1 MLSTLTTKAYIAV
14 TEGIR
19 NFKQNQQGV
28 TAIEYGLIAVALA
41 ILIIAVF
48 YNGDG
53 FIVKLKGK
61 FDALT
66 KAIDSATTGNKLTVT
81 PAAGQ

>member
-48 YNGDG
+48 YNEGG
-53 FIVKLKGK
+53 FIQSLKGK
-61 FDALT
+61 FETLT
-66 KAIDSATTGNKLTVT
+66 STIGTVDSKLQISNGKT
-81 PAAGQ
+81 P

>member
-1 MLSTLTTKAYIAV
+1 MLSTLSTKAYIAV

-19 NFKQNQQGV
+19 SFKENQKGV

-48 YNGDG
+48 YNEDG
-53 FIVKLKGK
+53 FIVKLKEK
-61 FDALT
+61 FGTLT
-66 KAIDSATTGNKLTVT
+66 ESINSATGDKLKVK
-81 PAAGQ
+81 

>member
-48 YNGDG
+48 YNEGG
-53 FIVKLKGK
+53 FIVKLKEKFETLTNTIDGVSDKLNINGK
-61 FDALT
+61 
-66 KAIDSATTGNKLTVT
+66 K
-81 PAAGQ
+81 

>member
-19 NFKQNQQGV
+19 NFRQNQQGV

-48 YNGDG
+48 YNNDG
-53 FIVKLKGK
+53 FIMKLKEKFVKLAGSIGK
-61 FDALT
+61 VNGELSING
-66 KAIDSATTGNKLTVT
+66 KR
-81 PAAGQ
+81 

>member
-28 TAIEYGLIAVALA
+28 TAIEYGLIAIALA
-41 ILIIAVF
+41 ILIVAVF
-48 YNGDG
+48 YSNDG
-53 FIVKLKGK
+53 FIVKLKEK
-61 FDALT
+61 FNSLT
-66 KAIDSATTGNKLTVT
+66 ETINKADLTNGT
-81 PAAGQ
+81 FGGAKK

>member
-19 NFKQNQQGV
+19 EGIHNFRQNQQGV

-41 ILIIAVF
+41 ALIIVVF
-48 YNGDG
+48 YDKNG
-53 FIVKLKGK
+53 FIQKLQAK
-61 FDALT
+61 FNGLT
-66 KAIDSATTGNKLTVT
+66 KAIDNANSSIKSLK
-81 PAAGQ
+81 

>member
-1 MLSTLTTKAYIAV
+1 

-41 ILIIAVF
+41 ILIITVF
-48 YNGDG
+48 YNDGG
-53 FIVKLKGK
+53 FIQSLKAK
-61 FDALT
+61 FADLT
-66 KAIDSATTGNKLTVT
+66 KSIDSVNGKLSIN
-81 PAAGQ
+81 QSK

>member
-41 ILIIAVF
+41 ILIITVF
-48 YNGDG
+48 YNDGG
-53 FIVKLKGK
+53 FIQSLKAK
-61 FDALT
+61 FADLT
-66 KAIDSATTGNKLTVT
+66 KSIDSVNGKLSIN
-81 PAAGQ
+81 QSK

>member
-28 TAIEYGLIAVALA
+28 TAIEYGLIAVAIA
-41 ILIIAVF
+41 VLIIAVF
-48 YNGDG
+48 YDSNG
-53 FIVKLKGK
+53 FIVKLKEK
-61 FDALT
+61 FNGLT
-66 KAIDSATTGNKLTVT
+66 STINNANPTG
-81 PAAGQ
+81 AAGPAGPKG

>member
-19 NFKQNQQGV
+19 NFKENQQGV

-48 YNGDG
+48 YNEGG
-53 FIVKLKGK
+53 FIQSLKEK
-61 FDALT
+61 FKTLTTTISGADLT
-66 KAIDSATTGNKLTVT
+66 KGTFNGK
-81 PAAGQ
+81 

>member
-19 NFKQNQQGV
+19 NFRQNQQGV
-28 TAIEYGLIAVALA
+28 TAIEYGLIAIALA

-48 YNGDG
+48 YNDKG
-53 FIVKLKGK
+53 FIMKLKQK

-66 KAIDSATTGNKLTVT
+66 TSIGKVNGDLTIK
-81 PAAGQ
+81 GKH